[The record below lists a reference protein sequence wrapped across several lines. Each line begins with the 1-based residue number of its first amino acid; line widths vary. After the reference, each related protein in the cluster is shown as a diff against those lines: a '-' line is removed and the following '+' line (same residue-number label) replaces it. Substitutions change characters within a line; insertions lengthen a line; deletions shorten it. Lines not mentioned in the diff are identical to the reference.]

1 MLKILTKIYIENS
14 VALKKKKKKQSRE
27 MAQQLDALADLAED
41 QAIHKT
47 AKQWNIILIPED
59 LVTSSRLYE

>member
-1 MLKILTKIYIENS
+1 
-14 VALKKKKKKQSRE
+14 

>member
-1 MLKILTKIYIENS
+1 MG
-14 VALKKKKKKQSRE
+14 
-27 MAQQLDALADLAED
+27 QQLDAIDEIAED
-41 QAIHKT
+41 PANHKT